1 MEPAPTKSARHPLTN
16 QADYQAGLSRSE
28 RQTLQH
34 LFEKALEWLQ
44 HSPPNYQQTLAGLG
58 QCMKSDPQAAVY
70 CFEYLQTI
78 EAAIKA
84 NHLRFN
90 WFERRKNRRLV
101 LEIKQLVKAENWQ
114 AVFELAPKAIYHNP
128 QHAQLLT
135 LLAIACQ
142 TIDAPDCARAYCQ
155 FALKYDPSCQSTHSQ
170 IINNYL
176 ATGQFDDANDHW
188 LQLRTQNIFTLNQL
202 QQLELALPVEIRA
215 TLPSLELVIEIDH
228 LDKQLSQN
236 PQDEKTWHQLCK
248 LYQHNQLFS
257 RALECCQLANQAL
270 GKRAEWEQLSLRLR
284 KQQAENRI
292 SFYERASATSKDFAP
307 PWLMDALTDELMR
320 VRTEYYQS
328 RCTTFPNEKDNFVR
342 LAWCLSEADNSYEAL
357 KVFNNVDLSQLSP
370 RWSVI
375 TLLGQGETAQ
385 RLRQFDKAIESF
397 TNALNI
403 FEKSHEN
410 IQQSDLELVDIP
422 TLQHE
427 QIGLRLLKRSKLLS
441 QAMDLPQITQQ
452 CATIAKKT
460 SLTIDI

>member
-44 HSPPNYQQTLAGLG
+44 HSPPNYQQTLAGLA
-58 QCMKSDPQAAVY
+58 QCMKSDPLAAVY
-70 CFEYLQTI
+70 CYEYLQTI
-78 EAAIKA
+78 EVAIAA

-90 WFERRKNRRLV
+90 WFERRKNRRLI
-101 LEIKQLVKAENWQ
+101 LEIEQLVKAENWQ

-135 LLAIACQ
+135 LLATACQ
-142 TIDAPDCARAYCQ
+142 TTDAPDCARAYCQ
-155 FALKYDPSCQSTHSQ
+155 FALKYDPSCQTTHRQ
-170 IINNYL
+170 IIINYL
-176 ATGQFDDANDHW
+176 ATGQFDDANEHW
-188 LQLRTQNIFTLNQL
+188 LQLHARNIFTLSQL
-202 QQLELALPVEIRA
+202 KQLEQALPVEIQA
-215 TLPSLELVIEIDH
+215 TLPSLELVTEIDH

-236 PQDEKTWHQLCK
+236 PQDEKAWHQLCK

-270 GKRAEWEQLSLRLR
+270 GKSAEWEQLSLQLR
-284 KQQAENRI
+284 KQQAESRI
-292 SFYERASATSKDFAP
+292 GFYERASAASTDFAP
-307 PWLMDALTDELMR
+307 PWLMSELTDELVR

-328 RCTTFPNEKDNFVR
+328 RCTTFPNEKDNSVR
-342 LAWCLSEADNSYEAL
+342 LAWCLSEAGNSYEAL
-357 KVFNNVDLSQLSP
+357 KVFNNIDLSQLSP

-385 RLRQFDKAIESF
+385 RLRQFDKAMESF

-403 FEKSHEN
+403 FEKSLES
-410 IQQSDLELVDIP
+410 IQQSDPELVDIP

-427 QIGLRLLKRSKLLS
+427 HIGLRLLKRSKLLA

-452 CATIAKKT
+452 CAAIAKKT
-460 SLTIDI
+460 SLSIDI